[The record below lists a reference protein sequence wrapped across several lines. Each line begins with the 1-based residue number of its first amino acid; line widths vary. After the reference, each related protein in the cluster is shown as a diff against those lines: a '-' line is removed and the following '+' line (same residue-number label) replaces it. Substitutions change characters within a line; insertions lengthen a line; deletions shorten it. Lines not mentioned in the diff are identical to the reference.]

1 MTQEDLRRTLEQ
13 LHAELGQ
20 AGALD
25 PATRGRLEALQ
36 EDVRRALDRA
46 DGEPPLRERLE
57 DAIVEFEASHPALA
71 RRLATVIDTLAFYN
85 L

>member
-1 MTQEDLRRTLEQ
+1 MSQEDLRRTLEQ
-13 LHAELGQ
+13 LHAELGR

-36 EDVRRALDRA
+36 EDVRRALDRTG
-46 DGEPPLRERLE
+46 GEPPLRERLE
-57 DAIVEFEASHPALA
+57 DAIVEFEASHPELA

>member
-1 MTQEDLRRTLEQ
+1 MSQDDLRRALEH
-13 LHAELGQ
+13 LHAELGR

-25 PATRGRLEALQ
+25 DATRDRLQSLQ
-36 EDVRRALDRA
+36 SDVRRALERP
-46 DGEPPLRERLE
+46 GESRLRERLE
-57 DAIVEFEASHPALA
+57 DAIVEFEASHPELA

>member
-1 MTQEDLRRTLEQ
+1 MSQEDLRRTLEQ
-13 LHAELGQ
+13 LHAELGR

-36 EDVRRALDRA
+36 EDVRRTLDRTG
-46 DGEPPLRERLE
+46 GEPPLRERLE
-57 DAIVEFEASHPALA
+57 DAIVEFEASHPELA

>member
-1 MTQEDLRRTLEQ
+1 MSQEDLRRTLEQ
-13 LHAELGQ
+13 LHAELGR

-36 EDVRRALDRA
+36 EDVRRALDRT
-46 DGEPPLRERLE
+46 GSEPPLRERLE
-57 DAIVEFEASHPALA
+57 DAIVEFEASHPELA

>member
-1 MTQEDLRRTLEQ
+1 MSQEDLRRTLEQ
-13 LHAELGQ
+13 LHAELGR

-46 DGEPPLRERLE
+46 GGEPPLRERLE
-57 DAIVEFEASHPALA
+57 DAIAEFEASHPELA